1 MLSNSYSKMEQ
12 RAIFRLGLRI
22 ANFNLF
28 NVPNK
33 VELIDN
39 FEVLVVK
46 WALLLVRKRVDLI
59 KVHLNDQINVLWI

>member
-59 KVHLNDQINVLWI
+59 KVHLNDQINVL